1 MPPSHQI
8 PGTLGVG
15 VSRGFPWEAL
25 VWHSSHRCINPQN
38 NNWDQQEIHHL
49 NMAEVSLSLGWFYPL
64 FSTSAN
70 SPVLHSCPS
79 FFDFLQ
85 STSPIKITLSCIWV
99 AIPVDWVILHWYAC
113 AADGH
118 RVDGRT
124 ITWLLN
130 FFGWVDY
137 HIFLGLGLHS
147 CRAPL

>member
-38 NNWDQQEIHHL
+38 NNWDQQQIHYL

-64 FSTSAN
+64 SATSAN

-79 FFDFLQ
+79 FPDFLQ
-85 STSPIKITLSCIWV
+85 STSPIKITSSCIWV

-113 AADGH
+113 GADGQ

-124 ITWLLN
+124 GTWLPK

-137 HIFLGLGLHS
+137 HIFLGMGLRS
-147 CRAPL
+147 RGAPL